1 MKKKETI
8 TIQDNTVDTATEG
21 QFSRT
26 EKLLGIVQVKELR
39 TKKVVVFGLGGVGS
53 FVVEALARVGIEN
66 FVIIDND
73 TIVSSNLNRQ
83 LFALHSTIGILKTKC
98 AKKRMLEINPNLF
111 VKEYPIFF
119 EAATADQL
127 DDEISTC
134 DYIVD
139 AIDTVSAKLLLIE
152 KARHFNVP
160 IISSMGTG
168 NKLDPSLFEI
178 TTIEKTSVC
187 PLARV
192 MRRELKIR
200 GIKKVKV
207 LFSKEEP
214 IKCHPPASISFVPSV
229 AGLLIAGEV
238 VRDLLDKEPATLYHR

>member
-1 MKKKETI
+1 MKNRETI
-8 TIQDNTVDTATEG
+8 TIQDNTPIATTED

-26 EKLLGIVQVKELR
+26 EKLLGITKVKELSS
-39 TKKVVVFGLGGVGS
+39 KKIAVFGLGGVGS
-53 FVVEALARVGIEN
+53 FVVEALARVGVGA
-66 FVIIDND
+66 FVIVDND
-73 TIVSSNLNRQ
+73 TIVPSNLNRQ
-83 LFALHSTIGILKTKC
+83 LFALHSTIGMFKTEC
-98 AKKRMLEINPNLF
+98 AKKRILDIQPK
-111 VKEYPIFF
+111 VSIKEYPVFYDLK
-119 EAATADQL
+119 TAGQL
-127 DDEISTC
+127 DEEISTC

-152 KARHFNVP
+152 KAKHFDVP

-168 NKLDPSLFEI
+168 NKLNPSLFEI

-192 MRRELKIR
+192 MRRELKAR
-200 GIKKVKV
+200 HIKKVKV

-214 IKCHPPASISFVPSV
+214 IKCNPPASISFVPSV

-238 VRDLLDKEPATLYHR
+238 VRDLLGK